1 LLLGR
6 RSGAE
11 DDGSLL
17 ERDRELDRIGRHL
30 RQAREGGG
38 GALLV
43 GGPAG
48 IGKTAVLGAA
58 REAAES
64 EGFRVLRARGA
75 ELEREFAF
83 GVVRQLVEPLLAE
96 ASDEERAVLLDG
108 PPGVAARLLGLP
120 LAPDAANGPA
130 PAAPDPSFA
139 VLHGLYWLVVNLTAE
154 RPVALVVDDVHWAD
168 GGSLRFLTFLLP
180 RLEGLRASVLL
191 AARPAEGWA
200 APEAELL
207 AGLAED
213 PATEVLRLGPLTA
226 DAIGR
231 LIAAVLRS
239 EPDPRF
245 AEACREAT
253 GGTPFLVRT
262 LIATLAEEGVAPVA
276 DSVVTVQSIATRR
289 VGPWALVQ
297 LARLGPAAA
306 RIARAVAVLERA
318 EPAQAARLA
327 RLPPSEAA
335 GAVELLVRAGLLVER
350 PLAFVHP
357 ILRAGL
363 YGEIPAAVRA
373 EAHGRAARLL
383 AADHAD
389 APRVAEHLLATD
401 PVGDDWVVE
410 RLRVAARAAAASGAP
425 ESAVAY
431 LRRALTEPPST
442 AASVGVL
449 RDLGLAELNAARPGW
464 EQHLEA
470 AVDAARDDQTRISA
484 GLLLGTA
491 LAYHMRLAEAVA
503 VCDRVAARLVAS
515 DDQARLIFEALAV
528 TCAMS
533 DSQTAPSMAE
543 RIDALMVIAEQR
555 SGPSQVLAIA
565 AVRSALANQPAD
577 HTADLARRALAA
589 APRMLS
595 DRREPPFFL
604 LAVTALVWTERYDEA
619 QALLDGAVTE
629 ARGSADGLLLH
640 WALSL
645 RAWLALRRGDL
656 VAAEADARATLEGP
670 TSAPPLWNVQA
681 AGALAAALVERG
693 DLEQAEQTLAPLAA
707 ELRGTIE
714 EAESVLHTRG
724 RLRVAQLRLHEA
736 LDDFLAAG
744 RIAVE
749 TRAVSPCFLPW
760 RSDAALVQLRLGDR
774 DSAQRLST
782 EELDL
787 ARAVGAPRAL
797 GVALRAAGL
806 VTARSGGEPLL
817 REAIEVLGASG
828 DRLEEARARTDL
840 GALLRRGNRRV
851 EARELLRQAVDAAH
865 RAGAVLLA
873 GRAETELRAT
883 GARPRR
889 VLLTGLEAL
898 TASERRIAEL
908 AAEGLTNREIAQHLF
923 VTARTVEGHLTNVF
937 DKLDVGNRVDLSLAL
952 ARSTARAGPRCI
964 GRHVT
969 LSGIS
974 PGLPVGRPGQQT
986 DHGPT
991 DGSVDG
997 TGRRTTT

>member
-1 LLLGR
+1 MIDTDSLRQMLGGQ
-6 RSGAE
+6 RSTERTVSPLRTSRPPRGGHRPYDADVAE
-11 DDGSLL
+11 AGPADDDILLL
-17 ERDRELDRIGRHL
+17 ERDRELERIRRHL
-30 RQAREGGG
+30 RQARDGGG
-38 GALLV
+38 GALVV

-48 IGKTAVLGAA
+48 IGKTAVLDAVRA
-58 REAAES
+58 AAEGD
-64 EGFRVLRARGA
+64 GFRVLRARGA

-120 LAPDAANGPA
+120 LTPGASNEPA

-139 VLHGLYWLVVNLTAE
+139 VLHGLYWLVANLAAE

-168 GGSLRFLTFLLP
+168 GGSLRFLSFLMP
-180 RLEGLRASVLL
+180 RLEELRVSVLL

-200 APEAELL
+200 APEAQLL

-226 DAIGR
+226 DAVGR
-231 LIAAVLRS
+231 LIAAGLRS

-245 AEACREAT
+245 TAACWEAT
-253 GGTPFLVRT
+253 GGMPFLVRA
-262 LIATLAEEGVAPVA
+262 LVATLAEEGVTPVA
-276 DSVVTVQSIATRR
+276 DSAGKVHSIATQR
-289 VGPWALVQ
+289 VGRWALVQ

-306 RIARAVAVLERA
+306 RVARAVAILERA

-327 RLPPSEAA
+327 GLPPSEAA
-335 GAVELLVRAGLLVER
+335 GAVELLTRAGLLVER

-357 ILRAGL
+357 ILRAGI

-383 AADHAD
+383 AEDHAD

-401 PVGDDWVVE
+401 PAGDDWVVE

-442 AASVGVL
+442 AASVGLL
-449 RDLGLAELNAARPGW
+449 RDLGLAELNAGRAGW

-470 AVDAARDDQTRISA
+470 AVNAARDDQTRISA
-484 GLLLGTA
+484 GVLLGTA

-503 VCDRVAARLVAS
+503 ACDRVAACIEES
-515 DDQARLIFEALAV
+515 DDQSRLSLEALAV
-528 TCAMS
+528 TCAIS
-533 DSQTAPSMAE
+533 DPQTALSMAE
-543 RIDALMVIAEQR
+543 RTDALMMVAEQR
-555 SGPSQVLAIA
+555 SAPSQVLTIA
-565 AVRSALANQPAD
+565 ALRSALANQPA
-577 HTADLARRALAA
+577 HHAADLARRALAA
-589 APRMLS
+589 APRMPS

-604 LAVTALVWTERYDEA
+604 LAAMALVWTERNDEA

-629 ARGSADGLLLH
+629 ARASADGLLLH
-640 WALSL
+640 WAQSL

-670 TSAPPLWNVQA
+670 PSAPPLWNVQA
-681 AGALAAALVERG
+681 AGALVATLVERG
-693 DLEQAEQTLAPLAA
+693 DLEGAEQTLAPLAA
-707 ELRGTIE
+707 DFRGTLE
-714 EAESVLHTRG
+714 EAYSVLHTRG
-724 RLRVAQLRLHEA
+724 RLRVAQLRFHEA
-736 LDDFLAAG
+736 LEDFLAAG
-744 RIAVE
+744 RIAVQ
-749 TRAVSPCFLPW
+749 TRAISPCFLPW

-774 DSAQRLST
+774 DSAQSLST
-782 EELDL
+782 EELEL
-787 ARAVGAPRAL
+787 ARAFGAPRAL
-797 GVALRAAGL
+797 GMALRAAGL
-806 VTARSGGEPLL
+806 VAGGSSGETRL
-817 REAIEVLGASG
+817 REAIEVLGGAG
-828 DRLEEARARTDL
+828 DRVEEARARADL
-840 GALLRRGNRRV
+840 GAFLRRGNRRV
-851 EARELLRQAVDAAH
+851 EARELLREAVDAAH
-865 RAGAVLLA
+865 RAGAGLLA
-873 GRAETELRAT
+873 ARAETELRAT

-908 AAEGLTNREIAQHLF
+908 AAKGLTNREIAQHLF

-937 DKLDVGNRVDLSLAL
+937 TKLDVGNRVDLSQAL
-952 ARSTARAGPRCI
+952 ARTTARA
-964 GRHVT
+964 
-969 LSGIS
+969 
-974 PGLPVGRPGQQT
+974 
-986 DHGPT
+986 
-991 DGSVDG
+991 
-997 TGRRTTT
+997 